1 MPTKRNIAILFIAS
15 FILSCS
21 SKTIST
27 KYYYQHEKVLTS
39 IEESYKKLYQQD
51 PFTVAFTDRSFKTVL
66 LEMITDTLTYR
77 YEFSLD
83 EKRLSDTLVKFRYN
97 AEKIIDLMK
106 QMQSIRCTWINKLDY
121 YVDEKRNYLIYMS
134 IKAVAL
140 KSPFSYQKYYTLTY
154 FPQPQYFDSAGQLLD
169 KRKLRRLRKINGEI
183 FKRINDKVCYTI
195 TGNFR

>member
-1 MPTKRNIAILFIAS
+1 MLTKLNLAILFIAS

-39 IEESYKKLYQQD
+39 IEEGYKKLYQQD
-51 PFTVAFTDRSFKTVL
+51 PFTIAFTDRDFKTVL
-66 LEMITDTLTYR
+66 LEMITDTLTYK

-83 EKRLSDTLVKFRYN
+83 EKRLTDTLVKFQYN
-97 AEKIIDLMK
+97 AAKVVDLMK
-106 QMQSIRCTWINKLDY
+106 LMQSIRCTWINKLDY
-121 YVDEKRNYLIYMS
+121 YVDEKKNSLIYMS

-154 FPQPQYFDSAGQLLD
+154 FPQPQYFDSTGQLLD
-169 KRKLRRLRKINGEI
+169 KRRLRRLRKINGEI
-183 FKRINDKVCYTI
+183 FRRINDKVCYTI
-195 TGNFR
+195 SGNFR

>member
-1 MPTKRNIAILFIAS
+1 MLTKLNIAVLFIAS
-15 FILSCS
+15 FMLSCS

-27 KYYYQHEKVLTS
+27 KYYYQHEKALTS
-39 IEESYKKLYQQD
+39 IEENYKKLYQQD
-51 PFTVAFTDRSFKTVL
+51 PFTIAFTDRDFKTVL
-66 LEMITDTLTYR
+66 LEMITDTLTYK
-77 YEFSLD
+77 YEFGLD
-83 EKRLSDTLVKFRYN
+83 EIRLIDTLIKFHYN
-97 AEKIIDLMK
+97 SAKVVDLIK

-121 YVDEKRNYLIYMS
+121 YVDEKKNSLIYMS

-169 KRKLRRLRKINGEI
+169 KRSLRRLRKINGEI
-183 FKRINDKVCYTI
+183 FRRINDKVCYTI